1 MTYRHNRSLSEVA
14 SQIEEGV
21 NISQDRK
28 VSVLVA
34 SWILVRGKG
43 GGFGKRMYSSVARV
57 FRGLCTLPLY
67 RDVRNFWHDKI
78 LPPINSTR
86 EGTSQVV
93 NNNNKEL

>member
-43 GGFGKRMYSSVARV
+43 GGFGKRMYSSVARDAL
-57 FRGLCTLPLY
+57 RELLITKNCT
-67 RDVRNFWHDKI
+67 
-78 LPPINSTR
+78 T
-86 EGTSQVV
+86 
-93 NNNNKEL
+93 